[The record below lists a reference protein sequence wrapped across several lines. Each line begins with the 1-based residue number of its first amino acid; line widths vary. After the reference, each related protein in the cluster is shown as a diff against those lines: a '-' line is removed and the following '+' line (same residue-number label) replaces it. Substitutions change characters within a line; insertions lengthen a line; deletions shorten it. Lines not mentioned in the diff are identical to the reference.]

1 MKKLSESL
9 ITDGLYSNS
18 KVKLGEPEDILDY
31 PDPDAREIPIIIDG
45 IEQSTD
51 ELNLIMTPF
60 EKNGQTLYR
69 LDINLYKKYR
79 NQGLG
84 FKIYKEFLYKYG
96 NIMGYKKFRMNNAEI
111 PAIYKKL
118 ANLPGV
124 NMKKYGDDFFVYTD
138 EWKKINKY

>member
-1 MKKLSESL
+1 
-9 ITDGLYSNS
+9 
-18 KVKLGEPEDILDY
+18 
-31 PDPDAREIPIIIDG
+31 
-45 IEQSTD
+45 
-51 ELNLIMTPF
+51 
-60 EKNGQTLYR
+60 
-69 LDINLYKKYR
+69 LYKKYR

-84 FKIYKEFLYKYG
+84 FKIYKEFLYEYG

-124 NMKKYGDDFFVYTD
+124 NMKKHGDDFFVYTD